1 MRGRRRL
8 RRVLAISTLALP
20 VGTLW
25 TYCGLAECD
34 RADCGPVLNAL
45 YYTSGI
51 GLLMVVLGAIGVCVS
66 GVGLLVTRLRRDRY

>member
-1 MRGRRRL
+1 
-8 RRVLAISTLALP
+8 VLAISTLALP